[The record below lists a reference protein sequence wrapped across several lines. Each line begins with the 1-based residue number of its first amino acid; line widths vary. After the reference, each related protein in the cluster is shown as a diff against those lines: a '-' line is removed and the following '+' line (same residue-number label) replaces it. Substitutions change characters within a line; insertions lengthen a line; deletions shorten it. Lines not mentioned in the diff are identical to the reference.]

1 MSVRLQILDCEVE
14 VTYINQTLVCK
25 TTNIRLCGR
34 SILTYVNQTLV
45 CKTWFFSS
53 TSNICIRDIPN
64 CISMLSS
71 VFITG
76 RPIFPKYA
84 YRSNSFLINCFSTDV
99 NVSFF
104 KPKTVSPVSKE
115 NMFLDYKTTKIP
127 NKEIIVNFEPIIIFL
142 HLTAIERIHFNK
154 ELISS
159 AKTILNS

>member
-1 MSVRLQILDCEVE
+1 
-14 VTYINQTLVCK
+14 
-25 TTNIRLCGR
+25 
-34 SILTYVNQTLV
+34 
-45 CKTWFFSS
+45 
-53 TSNICIRDIPN
+53 
-64 CISMLSS
+64 MLSS

-159 AKTILNS
+159 KNLFKRKYETIPLMFLNQYVSTKKTVTLEIV